1 MRCRSILEKSL
12 KTSLETVVRS
22 DSSTMD
28 EKDDLDLLASYLLGS
43 GIVAYHRALA
53 HAVGDVCAGL
63 LMSQFCYW
71 TRRLPEDRDGWF
83 YKTQDEILEETAL
96 TRYEQ
101 ETARKR
107 LRSLGL
113 LEEVKKGVPA
123 KLWFRVNSTA
133 VIELL
138 CEKASGQDVGKP
150 HPRMLKNHP
159 QGGGKAPTKHGGKS
173 HASNTKTTAETSTQI
188 SAVDG
193 PHVSNA
199 GTSRML
205 DPAAEK
211 LIHDLVSNGMN
222 LSQAIWCATER
233 PDESARQLEM
243 APYAPGWKKGLG
255 AYLYVAIRDSYGP
268 PAGYLE
274 AMHRDKEQAEA
285 KSEAQRQEAYRKHEQ
300 SYHGEYLSYLRTREV
315 ELQSEETNA
324 YEAFIEHEKRSRETA
339 VALFGKSRIVEI
351 RKKVEDFD
359 TEEQHLARFGDYFNE
374 QKGGLVLSFRQWDQ
388 QLNPNPFAPST
399 PGE

>member
-1 MRCRSILEKSL
+1 MG
-12 KTSLETVVRS
+12 
-22 DSSTMD
+22 
-28 EKDDLDLLASYLLGS
+28 EKDDIDLIASYLLDG
-43 GIVAYHRALA
+43 GVVAYQKGLA

-63 LMSQFCYW
+63 LISQFWYW
-71 TRRLPEDRDGWF
+71 TARLPEDRDGWF
-83 YKTQDEILEETAL
+83 FKTQDELLEETAL
-96 TRYEQ
+96 TRWEQ

-107 LRSLGL
+107 LKSLGL

-123 KLWFRVNSTA
+123 KLWFRINRSA

-138 CEKASGQDVGKP
+138 REKASGQDVGKP
-150 HPRMLKNHP
+150 QPRMLKNHS
-159 QGGGKAPTKHGGKS
+159 QGGGKSSTKHGGKP
-173 HASNTKTTAETSTQI
+173 HASNTKTTTETSTQI

-193 PHVSNA
+193 PSVSNA
-199 GTSRML
+199 STSGML

-211 LIHDLVSNGMN
+211 LVQDLVSKGMN

-268 PAGYLE
+268 PPGYLE
-274 AMHRDKEQAEA
+274 AMHRDKEQVEA
-285 KSEAQRQEAYRKHEQ
+285 RSEAQRQAAYRKHEQ
-300 SYHGEYLSYLRTREV
+300 SHQGEYLSYLRTREV
-315 ELQSEETNA
+315 ELQSEETIA
-324 YEAFIEHEKRSRETA
+324 YETFLEHEKRSRDTA

-359 TEEQHLARFGDYFNE
+359 TEEQHLARFRDYFNE
-374 QKGGLVLSFRQWDQ
+374 QKGGLVLSFRQWDK
-388 QLNPNPFAPST
+388 QLNPNPFAPPT